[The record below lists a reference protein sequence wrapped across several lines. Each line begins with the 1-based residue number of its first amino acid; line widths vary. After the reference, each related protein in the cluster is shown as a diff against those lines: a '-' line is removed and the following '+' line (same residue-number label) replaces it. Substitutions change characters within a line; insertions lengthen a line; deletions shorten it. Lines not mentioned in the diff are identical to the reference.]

1 MSDHPPW
8 EDPRRV
14 LARHGVKPRR
24 RYSQNF
30 LVDRGTVERIAE
42 AATQGAQG
50 LVIELGSGTGTLTT
64 ELLRRSPSV
73 IAVDKD
79 PKMRAILEAELGQA
93 SGLTIVDG
101 DASTYDF
108 TAQATRSSLPV
119 RVTGNLPYALTGRIL
134 RNLIEHHE
142 AILRAVVM
150 VQREVR
156 DRLIAQ
162 PGTKDYGALTVF
174 VQAVFSVQTLLR
186 LKPGVFFPAPKVESA
201 VVVLEP
207 LSAVRGVIDAAFEEV
222 VRAAFQMRRKTLKN
236 ALTGADTPER
246 VALALANA
254 NIDGGRRGETLSVEE
269 FATLASAWRAAAP
282 DGSTP

>member
-1 MSDHPPW
+1 MSETPPW

-14 LARHGVKPRR
+14 LARYGVKPRR

-42 AATQGAQG
+42 AATEGAKS
-50 LVIELGSGTGTLTT
+50 VIVELGSGTGTLTT
-64 ELLRRSPSV
+64 ELLRRAPSV

-79 PKMRAILEAELGQA
+79 PQMRAILKAELGEA
-93 SGLTIVDG
+93 SGLTIVDA

-108 TAQATRSSLPV
+108 TAEAKRSALPV
-119 RVTGNLPYALTGRIL
+119 RATGNLPYALTGRIL
-134 RNLIEHHE
+134 RNLIEHHQ
-142 AILRAVVM
+142 AIARAVVM

-156 DRLIAQ
+156 DRLLAG
-162 PGTKDYGALTVF
+162 PGTKEYGALTVF
-174 VQAVFSVQTLLR
+174 VQAVFSVRTLLR

-207 LSAVRGVIDAAFEEV
+207 LQQPRATIDADFEQV

-236 ALTGADTPER
+236 ALAGAGTAQR
-246 VALALANA
+246 VAHALTTAQ
-254 NIDGGRRGETLSVEE
+254 IDGQRRGETLSIEE
-269 FATLASAWRAAAP
+269 FASLARAWCDAAMEHR
-282 DGSTP
+282 